1 MCGELNK
8 GETLRSA
15 LGSLREFDVGNL
27 SELAKSTSNAML
39 SSREGKVANEKFFLV
54 FVFISSGSFLFS
66 LSLILVLLFLV
77 I

>member
-15 LGSLREFDVGNL
+15 FGSLRELYVGNL